1 MTDSLQIRVQT
12 EKERAVMYLQGR
24 VSIETSPDFRTQ
36 LLAMLRWPSP
46 PTEGFA
52 IDLAAV
58 SYMDTS
64 GIATLIQALKVART
78 AGIAIHLQ
86 GLQGRILHLFEA
98 TGISSLFDA
107 GGPTNK
113 VSMTAVSS

>member
-1 MTDSLQIRVQT
+1 MPDNLQIIVHSDKQGT
-12 EKERAVMYLQGR
+12 GMYLLGR
-24 VSIETSPDFRTQ
+24 VSIDTSPDFRDH
-36 LLAMLRWPSP
+36 LLAMLRRPSP
-46 PTEGFA
+46 PEVIA
-52 IDLAAV
+52 INLVAV

-64 GIATLIQALKVART
+64 GIATLIQSLKVARE
-78 AGIAIHLQ
+78 AGIAIHLR
-86 GLQGRILHLFEA
+86 GLQGRLLHLFQA

>member
-1 MTDSLQIRVQT
+1 MPDNLQIIVHSDKQG
-12 EKERAVMYLQGR
+12 AVMYLQGR

-36 LLAMLRWPSP
+36 LLAMLRCPSP
-46 PTEGFA
+46 PEKFA

-64 GIATLIQALKVART
+64 GIATLIQALKVARI

-86 GLQGRILHLFEA
+86 GLQGRILHLFRA
-98 TGISSLFDA
+98 TGIESLFEEDRA
-107 GGPTNK
+107 ADHSSTGV
-113 VSMTAVSS
+113 VS